1 MDRPFGHFRLGSMSV
16 MASVEGKVV
25 AVAGTARLVDALTN
39 PHESELKVIAIED
52 WNEDVMLNAGTGNM
66 VLNKDDIWV

>member
-1 MDRPFGHFRLGSMSV
+1 MSV

-25 AVAGTARLVDALTN
+25 AVAGIARLVDALTN

-52 WNEDVMLNAGTGNM
+52 WNEDAMLNAGTGNM
-66 VLNKDDIWV
+66 VLNKDDI

>member
-1 MDRPFGHFRLGSMSV
+1 

-25 AVAGTARLVDALTN
+25 AVASTARLVDALTN
-39 PHESELKVIAIED
+39 LHESELEVIAIED

-66 VLNKDDIWV
+66 VLNKDDIWF